1 MGPLYFSFHL
11 FVYPSDYLSRAR
23 EHEAEWKGNQQALRL
38 LREQVLKVGG
48 QRGQFV
54 LRRPSDQDGFII
66 LARRCIIR
74 IFQQLASPSFT
85 QTSSSR
91 LSIVESN
98 KENAIFFLYGLISRF
113 SEFLREGFSS
123 FFFFLEGTKKKGKKI
138 SSISLDSWINSS
150 RNVISFRYKKKKK
163 KRVRGEEKMY
173 RYRVAKNHGT
183 GTKPLFDRDEKSV

>member
-74 IFQQLASPSFT
+74 IFQQLASPCFT

-113 SEFLREGFSS
+113 SEFLREG
-123 FFFFLEGTKKKGKKI
+123 TKKKGKKI

-150 RNVISFRYKKKKK
+150 RNVISFRYKKK